1 MIQRAGLGAERV
13 LITGASG
20 GVGAAA
26 VQLAKRRGAH
36 VTAVTRPEKMNA
48 LRELGADSALA
59 RDDAVP
65 EHAYDVVLDLVGGR
79 AGRSCSRRW
88 SRGGATRPRAPSLD
102 RSSSSTSGPSTSTI

>member
-36 VTAVTRPEKMNA
+36 VTAVT
-48 LRELGADSALA
+48 
-59 RDDAVP
+59 
-65 EHAYDVVLDLVGGR
+65 
-79 AGRSCSRRW
+79 
-88 SRGGATRPRAPSLD
+88 
-102 RSSSSTSGPSTSTI
+102 